1 MSKKGSSA
9 AKTSYFEM
17 VMIGRLELSRG
28 NSGTRMPPLATPAIG
43 FSDATQ
49 YIDLPPCFST
59 AQADCVAHV
68 AALDLAKV
76 QKNIHIVQ
84 YEQAIPT
91 RFREVADA
99 LAGRSTLDSQI
110 AADRALLEATSET
123 YRLSETTL

>member
-9 AKTSYFEM
+9 AKASYFGM
-17 VMIGRLELSRG
+17 VMIGRLGLSRG
-28 NSGTRMPPLATPAIG
+28 NSGARIPPLATPTSG

-49 YIDLPPCFST
+49 YIDWPSCFST

-76 QKNIHIVQ
+76 QKNINIVQ
-84 YEQAIPT
+84 YEQAIQIP
-91 RFREVADA
+91 FREVADA
-99 LAGRSTLDSQI
+99 LADRSTLDSQI

-123 YRLSETTL
+123 YRLSK

>member
-1 MSKKGSSA
+1 
-9 AKTSYFEM
+9 
-17 VMIGRLELSRG
+17 
-28 NSGTRMPPLATPAIG
+28 
-43 FSDATQ
+43 
-49 YIDLPPCFST
+49 
-59 AQADCVAHV
+59 
-68 AALDLAKV
+68 
-76 QKNIHIVQ
+76 VQ